1 MAEEE
6 GGPVFR
12 RSVQP
17 RSHRGS
23 ETVSAGGYEHRHCS
37 WLPLCPRASC
47 VPAFLMCKM
56 GRTIMPASQ
65 GSSVQAHS
73 QLVGILVQLL
83 FPVTGVC
90 SDWRVPTIIVK
101 YFNQH
106 PSYGDKRK

>member
-1 MAEEE
+1 MTEEE
-6 GGPVFR
+6 GRPVFR

-23 ETVSAGGYEHRHCS
+23 ETVSAGGYEHRHCN

-47 VPAFLMCKM
+47 VPAFLTCKM
-56 GRTIMPASQ
+56 GTAIMPALQ
-65 GSSVQAHS
+65 GSSVQAHG

-83 FPVTGVC
+83 FPMTGVS
-90 SDWRVPTIIVK
+90 SDWRARTVIVK

-106 PSYGDKRK
+106 SSYGDKIK